1 MTARA
6 AGAAAL
12 GALLL
17 MAAMSGAQA
26 QWLERW
32 TRARQ
37 AASPPAHR
45 FAAPHAPLQVADAAS
60 AVARLRLEK
69 TPTRYRAWADN
80 RLPGPVQV
88 ELRAVRSSGVVAS
101 PALPVR
107 MSVPARGSVL
117 LATLILA
124 DAQAAGDF
132 QLQLDA
138 VPGEPGA
145 TPLQVRYQLPFAAP
159 VRVDQGPG
167 GHFSHDDAQNR
178 DAVDFALPEGTPVLA
193 ARDGVVLQVEAGF
206 DRAGLDREAF
216 AGRSNFVRILHG
228 DGSMALYA
236 HLQPDGVLVRPG
248 QSVRAG
254 QRIGRSGNTG
264 FSSAPHLHFV
274 VQVNAG
280 MGLVS
285 VPFALAGPLGTVHL
299 PR

>member
-1 MTARA
+1 MTPRA
-6 AGAAAL
+6 AAALAL

-17 MAAMSGAQA
+17 MAGMSGAQP

-32 TRARQ
+32 KPARQ
-37 AASPPAHR
+37 AAGPPAR
-45 FAAPHAPLQVADAAS
+45 QPGRAGDAIAFPSAAGALV
-60 AVARLRLEK
+60 RLRLEK

-80 RLPGPVQV
+80 PLPGPVQV
-88 ELRAVRSSGVVAS
+88 ELRAMRSSGVVAS

-107 MSVPARGSVL
+107 TRVPARGSVL

-124 DAQAAGDF
+124 DPRAASDF

-145 TPLQVRYQLPFAAP
+145 KPLGVRYQLPFAAP

-178 DAVDFALPEGTPVLA
+178 DAVDFALAEGTPVLA
-193 ARDGVVLQVEAGF
+193 ARDGVVLQVEGDF
-206 DRAGLDREAF
+206 NQAGLDREAF
-216 AGRSNFVRILHG
+216 GGRSNFIRILHG

-254 QRIGRSGNTG
+254 ERIGRSGNTG

-274 VQVNAG
+274 VQINAG
-280 MGLVS
+280 MRLVS
-285 VPFALAGPLGTVHL
+285 VPFQLRGPLGTLHL